1 MRKQKGFSLIELL
14 IVVAIILIIAA
25 IAIPNLLRARIAANE
40 SSAASITRTLNTA
53 EVSYVTAYP
62 STGYSATLAALG
74 GSAVPCVPAAATA
87 CLIDSTLAANGNPAN
102 SGKSGYSFAATGI
115 AASGATVNGQYLVTA
130 TPLAV
135 GSSGVNSFCSVEDA
149 VVRKLPAGTIAGSHD
164 ACAGWISLGN

>member
-40 SSAASITRTLNTA
+40 SSAASIIRTLNTA

-62 STGYSATLAALG
+62 ATGYSQDLASLG
-74 GSAVPCVPAAATA
+74 GAVPCVPAVATA
-87 CLIDSTLAANGNPAN
+87 CLIDDTLAQNGNPAG

-115 AASGATVNGQYLVTA
+115 KPSGASVYGQYLVTA

-135 GSSGVNSFCSVEDA
+135 NSSGVNSFCSIEDA
-149 VVRKLPAGTIAGSHD
+149 VVRKDPTGAIAGGHD
-164 ACAGWISLGN
+164 ACGALFSLGN